1 MKAFYSVI
9 YQLFDEK
16 VNFTEFYELP
26 HSHCITNLS
35 SFQDAVNSHL
45 RRQNIKPHWMFA
57 LESLVQKTIQIGV
70 NFLTPE
76 NAIEESQDLFLS
88 HPNDGEPPLL
98 SSPVTEDR
106 IDSRP
111 PTHHMELEKGVIVL
125 QKILKSLATL
135 ELESNHGSA
144 GSQASTVQQGSW
156 YVRLMSKAV
165 STAQLGFAL
174 SQDIL
179 RILHAVSKSKYLIR
193 IDYLFLF
200 KIVET
205 LFFPSIAKF

>member
-1 MKAFYSVI
+1 
-9 YQLFDEK
+9 
-16 VNFTEFYELP
+16 
-26 HSHCITNLS
+26 
-35 SFQDAVNSHL
+35 
-45 RRQNIKPHWMFA
+45 MFA
-57 LESLVQKTIQIGV
+57 LDSLVQKTIQIGV

-111 PTHHMELEKGVIVL
+111 PTHHMEYEKGMIVL

-156 YVRLMSKAV
+156 YVQFWPCLGQK
-165 STAQLGFAL
+165 STAQFGFTAGKVG
-174 SQDIL
+174 L
-179 RILHAVSKSKYLIR
+179 RTMTQI
-193 IDYLFLF
+193 
-200 KIVET
+200 
-205 LFFPSIAKF
+205 

>member
-1 MKAFYSVI
+1 MQGIRDYLPDQNTVPLHKAI
-9 YQLFDEK
+9 LK
-16 VNFTEFYELP
+16 VQEQHQSEQPNFSESLTLALYKFR
-26 HSHCITNLS
+26 
-35 SFQDAVNSHL
+35 DAVNSIL

-111 PTHHMELEKGVIVL
+111 PTHHMVLEKGVIVL

-135 ELESNHGSA
+135 EL
-144 GSQASTVQQGSW
+144 
-156 YVRLMSKAV
+156 
-165 STAQLGFAL
+165 
-174 SQDIL
+174 
-179 RILHAVSKSKYLIR
+179 
-193 IDYLFLF
+193 
-200 KIVET
+200 
-205 LFFPSIAKF
+205 

>member
-156 YVRLMSKAV
+156 YVRFWQCLR
-165 STAQLGFAL
+165 QYPLPNLGLPWDKIFYVFYIQFPNL
-174 SQDIL
+174 DNQD
-179 RILHAVSKSKYLIR
+179 
-193 IDYLFLF
+193 
-200 KIVET
+200 
-205 LFFPSIAKF
+205 